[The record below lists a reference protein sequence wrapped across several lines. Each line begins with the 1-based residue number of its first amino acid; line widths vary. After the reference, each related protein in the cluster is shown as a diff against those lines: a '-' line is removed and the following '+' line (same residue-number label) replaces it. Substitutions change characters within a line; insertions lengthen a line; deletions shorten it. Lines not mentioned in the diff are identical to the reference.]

1 MEEKQFRIGE
11 MVQMTGLSRDTLRF
25 YEKKGVICAKRREN
39 GYRYYS
45 EGDLY
50 KLMTICFHRKMNDAL
65 ASIEEILSHSSLE
78 AQMEHIERREM
89 ERKTVSAWL
98 RGAEVSQGLYSGKLY
113 IYSGGPYRMV

>member
-1 MEEKQFRIGE
+1 
-11 MVQMTGLSRDTLRF
+11 
-25 YEKKGVICAKRREN
+25 
-39 GYRYYS
+39 
-45 EGDLY
+45 
-50 KLMTICFHRKMNDAL
+50 MTICFHRKMNDAL

-113 IYSGGPYRMV
+113 IYSGGPYRMRENWMEGGSL